1 MKAVTINRYGS
12 IDVLEYSEIEK
23 PQIKP
28 DQLLVK
34 IHATSVNPVDWKIRQ
49 GQPQLLS
56 GFNFPIVLGCD
67 LSGVVL
73 EVGEQVEN
81 FEPGDEIYTFIN
93 PLVGGAYAEYI
104 AIPAN
109 TAALKP
115 KNITHS
121 QAAAVPVAGLTAF
134 QGLLDLG
141 QIRPGQKVLING
153 ASGGVGTFAIQIAKA
168 MKAEV
173 IGVCSSNN
181 ITLVESLGAN
191 RVIDYNQIDFTKE
204 SEQYDIIF
212 DVVAKETFSTCENL
226 LKSEGVYISTLPN
239 VENLA
244 PTFFTLFVPGKKSKL
259 ILAQP
264 NPRDLIAIRELIEDG
279 LVKSVID
286 CTYKL
291 AEIAEAHAYSEMGHA
306 VGKIVISNEETS
318 LVD

>member
-12 IDVLEYSEIEK
+12 IDVLEYSDINQ
-23 PQIKP
+23 PQITP
-28 DQLLVK
+28 NQLLVK

-49 GQPQLLS
+49 GQLQLLS
-56 GFNFPIVLGCD
+56 GFNFPIILGSD

-73 EVGEQVEN
+73 EVGEQVKN

-93 PLVGGAYAEYI
+93 PLTGGAYAEYI

-115 KNITHS
+115 KNMIHS
-121 QAAAVPVAGLTAF
+121 QAATVPVAGLTAF

-153 ASGGVGTFAIQIAKA
+153 ASGGVGVFAVQIAKA

-204 SEQYDIIF
+204 LEQYDIIF
-212 DVVAKETFSTCENL
+212 DAVGKETFSSCENV
-226 LKSEGVYISTLPN
+226 LKPEGIYISTLPT
-239 VENLA
+239 VDNLA
-244 PTFFTLFVPGKKSKL
+244 PTFLTLFVPGKKSKL

-264 NPRDLIAIRELIEDG
+264 NPRDLNALRELIEDG
-279 LVKSVID
+279 LVKSIIGR
-286 CTYKL
+286 TYKL
-291 AEIAEAHAYSEMGHA
+291 EEMAEAHAYSEMGHA
-306 VGKIVISNEETS
+306 VGKIAITTEETN

>member
-1 MKAVTINRYGS
+1 MKAVTISRYGS
-12 IDVLEYSEIEK
+12 TDVLEYSEIEK
-23 PQIKP
+23 PQITP
-28 DQLLVK
+28 NQLLVK
-34 IHATSVNPVDWKIRQ
+34 IQATSVNPVDWKIRQ
-49 GQPQLLS
+49 GQIQLLS

-73 EVGEQVEN
+73 EVGEKVEN

-115 KNITHS
+115 KNMNYC

-134 QGLLDLG
+134 QALLDLG

-153 ASGGVGTFAIQIAKA
+153 ASGGVGTFAVQIAKA
-168 MKAEV
+168 MKTEV
-173 IGVCSSNN
+173 IGVCSSKN

-191 RVIDYNQIDFTKE
+191 RIIDYNQIDFTKE

-212 DVVAKETFSTCENL
+212 DAVGKETFSSCENV
-226 LKSEGVYISTLPN
+226 LKPEGIYISTLPT
-239 VENLA
+239 VENL
-244 PTFFTLFVPGKKSKL
+244 PSTFITLFVPGKKSKL
-259 ILAQP
+259 VLAQP
-264 NPRDLIAIRELIEDG
+264 SPRDLIAIRELIEDG

-286 CTYKL
+286 RTYKL
-291 AEIAEAHAYSEMGHA
+291 AEIAEAHAYSEMGRA
-306 VGKIVISNEETS
+306 VGKLVISNEETS

>member
-34 IHATSVNPVDWKIRQ
+34 IHATSINPVDWKIRQ
-49 GQPQLLS
+49 GQLQLLS
-56 GFNFPIVLGCD
+56 GFNFPLVLGCD

-93 PLVGGAYAEYI
+93 PLVGGAYVEYI
-104 AIPAN
+104 AVPAN

-115 KNITHS
+115 KNMNYS

-134 QGLLDLG
+134 QGLLDLA

-153 ASGGVGTFAIQIAKA
+153 ASGGVGTFAVQIAKA

-173 IGVCSSNN
+173 IGVCSNNN

-191 RVIDYNQIDFTKE
+191 RVIDYNQINFTKE

-212 DVVAKETFSTCENL
+212 DAVGKETFSSCENL
-226 LKSEGVYISTLPN
+226 LKPAGVYISTLPT
-239 VENLA
+239 VENLP

-259 ILAQP
+259 ILVQP
-264 NPRDLIAIRELIEDG
+264 NPRDLISLRELIEDG

-286 CTYKL
+286 RTYKL

-306 VGKIVISNEETS
+306 VGKIVITNEETS

>member
-1 MKAVTINRYGS
+1 MKAVTISRYGS
-12 IDVLEYSEIEK
+12 TEVLEYSEIEK
-23 PQIKP
+23 PQITP
-28 DQLLVK
+28 NQLLVK
-34 IHATSVNPVDWKIRQ
+34 IQATSVNPVDWKIRQ
-49 GQPQLLS
+49 GQIQLLS

-73 EVGEQVEN
+73 EVGEKVEN

-121 QAAAVPVAGLTAF
+121 QAAAIPVAGLTAF
-134 QGLLDLG
+134 QALLDLG

-153 ASGGVGTFAIQIAKA
+153 ASGGVGTFAVQIAKA
-168 MKAEV
+168 MKTEV
-173 IGVCSSNN
+173 IGVCSSKN
-181 ITLVESLGAN
+181 ITLVESLGAD

-204 SEQYDIIF
+204 SEQYEIIF
-212 DVVAKETFSTCENL
+212 DAVGKETFSSCENV
-226 LKSEGVYISTLPN
+226 LKPEGIYISTLPT
-239 VENLA
+239 VENL
-244 PTFFTLFVPGKKSKL
+244 PSTLITLFMPGKKSKL
-259 ILAQP
+259 VLAQP
-264 NPRDLIAIRELIEDG
+264 NPRDLISIRELIEDE
-279 LVKSVID
+279 LVKPIID
-286 CTYKL
+286 RTYKL
-291 AEIAEAHAYSEMGHA
+291 GEIAEAHAYSEMGRA

>member
-12 IDVLEYSEIEK
+12 IDVLAYSDIEQ
-23 PQIKP
+23 PQITP
-28 DQLLVK
+28 NQLLVK
-34 IHATSVNPVDWKIRQ
+34 IHATSINPFDWKIRQ
-49 GQPQLLS
+49 GQLQLLS
-56 GFNFPIVLGCD
+56 GFNFPIVLGSD

-73 EVGEQVEN
+73 EVGEAVEN

-93 PLVGGAYAEYI
+93 PLVGGAYAEY
-104 AIPAN
+104 AAVPAN

-115 KNITHS
+115 KNMTYS
-121 QAAAVPVAGLTAF
+121 QAAAVPIAGLTAF

-153 ASGGVGTFAIQIAKA
+153 ASGGVGTFALQIAKA

-191 RVIDYNQIDFTKE
+191 RVIDYNQIDFTQE

-212 DVVAKETFSTCENL
+212 DAVGKETFSACENV
-226 LKSEGVYISTLPN
+226 LKSEGIYISTLPT

-259 ILAQP
+259 VLAQP

-279 LVKSVID
+279 LVKSIID
-286 CTYKL
+286 RTYKL

-306 VGKIVISNEETS
+306 AGKIVVTTEETS

>member
-12 IDVLEYSEIEK
+12 IDVLEYSDIAQ
-23 PQIKP
+23 PQITP
-28 DQLLVK
+28 NQLLVK
-34 IHATSVNPVDWKIRQ
+34 IHASSVNPVDWKIRQ
-49 GQPQLLS
+49 GQLQLLS
-56 GFNFPIVLGCD
+56 GFNFPITLGCD

-73 EVGEQVEN
+73 EVGEKVEN

-93 PLVGGAYAEYI
+93 PLIGGAYSEYI

-115 KNITHS
+115 KNMNYS

-153 ASGGVGTFAIQIAKA
+153 ASGGVGTFAVQISKA
-168 MKAEV
+168 MKTEV
-173 IGVCSSNN
+173 IGVCSSKN

-212 DVVAKETFSTCENL
+212 DAVGKETFSGCENV
-226 LKSEGVYISTLPN
+226 LKPEGIYISTLPN
-239 VENLA
+239 LENLS
-244 PTFFTLFVPGKKSKL
+244 PTFLTLFVPGKKSKL
-259 ILAQP
+259 VVAQP
-264 NPRDLIAIRELIEDG
+264 KPRDLISLRELIEDE

-286 CTYKL
+286 RTYKL
-291 AEIAEAHAYSEMGHA
+291 AEIAEAHAYSEMGRA

>member
-23 PQIKP
+23 PQITP
-28 DQLLVK
+28 NQLLVK
-34 IHATSVNPVDWKIRQ
+34 IQATSINPVDWKIRQ
-49 GQPQLLS
+49 GQLQLLS

-73 EVGEQVEN
+73 EVGEKVEN

-115 KNITHS
+115 KNMNYS

-134 QGLLDLG
+134 QALLDLG

-153 ASGGVGTFAIQIAKA
+153 ASGGVGTFAVQIAKV
-168 MKAEV
+168 MKTEV
-173 IGVCSSNN
+173 IGVCSSKN

-212 DVVAKETFSTCENL
+212 DAVGKETFSSCENV
-226 LKSEGVYISTLPN
+226 LKSEGIYISTLPT
-239 VENLA
+239 VENLPSA
-244 PTFFTLFVPGKKSKL
+244 FITLFMPGKNL
-259 ILAQP
+259 
-264 NPRDLIAIRELIEDG
+264 N
-279 LVKSVID
+279 
-286 CTYKL
+286 
-291 AEIAEAHAYSEMGHA
+291 
-306 VGKIVISNEETS
+306 
-318 LVD
+318 

>member
-12 IDVLEYSEIEK
+12 TDVLEYSEIEK
-23 PQIKP
+23 PQITP
-28 DQLLVK
+28 NQLLVK
-34 IHATSVNPVDWKIRQ
+34 IKATSVNPVDWKIRQ
-49 GQPQLLS
+49 GQLQLLS
-56 GFNFPIVLGCD
+56 GFNFPIILGCD

-73 EVGEQVEN
+73 EVGEKVEN

-109 TAALKP
+109 TAALKS

-121 QAAAVPVAGLTAF
+121 QAAAIPVAGLTAF
-134 QGLLDLG
+134 QALLDLG

-153 ASGGVGTFAIQIAKA
+153 ASGGVGTFAVQIAKA
-168 MKAEV
+168 MKTEV

-212 DVVAKETFSTCENL
+212 DAVGKETFSSCENV
-226 LKSEGVYISTLPN
+226 LKPEGIYISTLPT
-239 VENLA
+239 VENL
-244 PTFFTLFVPGKKSKL
+244 PSTFITLFMPGKKSKL
-259 ILAQP
+259 VVAQP
-264 NPRDLIAIRELIEDG
+264 NPRDLISLLELIEDG
-279 LVKSVID
+279 LVKPIID
-286 CTYKL
+286 RTYKL
-291 AEIAEAHAYSEMGHA
+291 AEIAEAHAYSEMGRA

>member
-12 IDVLEYSEIEK
+12 IDVLEYSDIEK
-23 PQIKP
+23 PQITP
-28 DQLLVK
+28 NQLLIK
-34 IHATSVNPVDWKIRQ
+34 IHATSINPVDWKLRQ
-49 GQPQLLS
+49 GQLQLLS
-56 GFNFPIVLGCD
+56 GFNFPIVLGSD

-73 EVGEQVEN
+73 ELGEEVEN

-93 PLVGGAYAEYI
+93 PLIGGAYAEYI
-104 AIPAN
+104 VVPAN

-115 KNITHS
+115 KNMTHS
-121 QAAAVPVAGLTAF
+121 QAAAVPLAGLTAF

-168 MKAEV
+168 MKTEV

-212 DVVAKETFSTCENL
+212 DAVGKETFSSCEKV
-226 LKSEGVYISTLPN
+226 LKPDGIYVSTLPT

-244 PTFFTLFVPGKKSKL
+244 PTLFTLFMPGKKSKL

-264 NPRDLIAIRELIEDG
+264 NSRDLISLRELIEAG

-286 CTYKL
+286 RTYKL
-291 AEIAEAHAYSEMGHA
+291 EEIAAAHAYSEMGHA
-306 VGKIVISNEETS
+306 VGKIVITNEETS